1 MTKRAPASTT
11 VEWPWS
17 RPRRHAVR
25 RGSSSSASDPERI
38 RNGAIREKAWS
49 EVISSSPAPAAPPAT
64 ATRLQRQSQLPRPR
78 SSGWDAN
85 AEPGQQATRATLLAM
100 LAGSAGSPTASRTGY
115 DTDEVIPP
123 AVPTTPAATPAAISA
138 VVSSAESIPT
148 AGRRTTYSARSPRM
162 RCAND
167 RDDAPLLIGVEAAD
181 LEQRAAHRHL
191 EPPGLLRAGERR
203 AERGLRPLDRD
214 RVLGAHRREHA
225 VAAVPAGR
233 RERRGDL
240 HLPDRPRLVL
250 QVADEA
256 ELDVP
261 GLDLGD
267 REHVMADRDPP
278 ARHRLRQARLA
289 VVDAVADGR
298 LGDEAADPVLGA
310 HDPGAG
316 ELLERPPDGEPV
328 DAVALGEPRLGL
340 QPLARRQLRP
350 VDAGDEVLRDLPV
363 ERDPRLFADSSRYL

>member
-1 MTKRAPASTT
+1 M
-11 VEWPWS
+11 
-17 RPRRHAVR
+17 
-25 RGSSSSASDPERI
+25 
-38 RNGAIREKAWS
+38 
-49 EVISSSPAPAAPPAT
+49 
-64 ATRLQRQSQLPRPR
+64 
-78 SSGWDAN
+78 
-85 AEPGQQATRATLLAM
+85 
-100 LAGSAGSPTASRTGY
+100 
-115 DTDEVIPP
+115 IPP
-123 AVPTTPAATPAAISA
+123 AVPTTPATTPATISA
-138 VVSSAESIPT
+138 AVSRVESTPT
-148 AGRRTTYSARSPRM
+148 GEAHDVLGAVAPDAVRER
-162 RCAND
+162 
-167 RDDAPLLIGVEAAD
+167 RDDASLLIGVEAAD

-191 EPPGLLRAGERR
+191 EPPGLVRAGERR

-225 VAAVPAGR
+225 DAAVPAGR

-240 HLPDRPRLVL
+240 HLADRPRLVL

-256 ELDVP
+256 ELDAR

-267 REHVMADRDPP
+267 REDAMADRDPP
-278 ARHRLRQARLA
+278 ARHRLGQARLT
-289 VVDAVADGR
+289 VVDAVTDGR

-316 ELLERPPDGEPV
+316 ELLERAADGEPV

-363 ERDPRLFADSSRYL
+363 ERDARLPCAESSRYL